1 MNHDKRDNLQQ
12 KNKRK
17 KLNLLNKQN
26 MTKYDKIEI
35 KCIYITISKYQNK
48 TKQKE
53 RRKKKKKL
61 KFEIKRMNKLKEA
74 IIIIINEENEGC
86 NIKLSVI
93 LYYLL

>member
-26 MTKYDKIEI
+26 MTKYDKNRNQMHIYNNI
-35 KCIYITISKYQNK
+35 KISKQNK
-48 TKQKE
+48 AKREK
-53 RRKKKKKL
+53 KKKKKL

-74 IIIIINEENEGC
+74 IIIIINE
-86 NIKLSVI
+86 
-93 LYYLL
+93 